1 MTRDDLVRF
10 AQSWFKPNHA
20 TLVVVGDIT
29 MQELAPKLESAFQG
43 WKPGDIPAT
52 NIATVPGPSRSEVYI
67 LDRPGAEQSI
77 IFAGSL
83 VAPTNNPEE
92 LAFQTFN
99 DAFGGS
105 FSSRIN
111 MNLRE
116 DKHWSYGVFSFAQ
129 DARGQRPWIIY
140 APVQTDK
147 TKESLAEL
155 VKELHDVASSRPLT
169 DSEVQG
175 AKDRE
180 TLTLAGRWETG
191 SAVSGALQEMA
202 TYGLP
207 DDYYQTYASH
217 IRALSASDISK
228 AVSDFVKPDHEVWVV
243 VGDRAK
249 IEAGIRGLGLGEVSF
264 LDANGKVESATP

>member
-1 MTRDDLVRF
+1 MISCGSRRAGSSRIMRRSSWWATSPCRSLR
-10 AQSWFKPNHA
+10 QSSKARSRAGSLA
-20 TLVVVGDIT
+20 TFPRRT
-29 MQELAPKLESAFQG
+29 SR
-43 WKPGDIPAT
+43 
-52 NIATVPGPSRSEVYI
+52 PSRSEVYI

-191 SAVSGALQEMA
+191 SAVSGALQ
-202 TYGLP
+202 
-207 DDYYQTYASH
+207 
-217 IRALSASDISK
+217 
-228 AVSDFVKPDHEVWVV
+228 
-243 VGDRAK
+243 
-249 IEAGIRGLGLGEVSF
+249 
-264 LDANGKVESATP
+264 